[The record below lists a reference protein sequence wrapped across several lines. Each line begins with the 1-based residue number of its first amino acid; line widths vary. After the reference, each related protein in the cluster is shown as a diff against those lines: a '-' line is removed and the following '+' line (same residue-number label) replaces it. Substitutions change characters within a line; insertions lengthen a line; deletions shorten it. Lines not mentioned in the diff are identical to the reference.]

1 IPYNTDLTYQA
12 SLPPTTT
19 SNNHNM
25 SKLLEGK
32 IIAITGAATGI
43 GRAIA
48 IEMARQGANISIGYL
63 GPTQDPSVASLRNE
77 IESAP
82 ISSQLLAIPGDIS
95 DVETS
100 KTLIKLTIEKFGKL
114 DVFVSNAGVC

>member
-1 IPYNTDLTYQA
+1 
-12 SLPPTTT
+12 
-19 SNNHNM
+19 
-25 SKLLEGK
+25 
-32 IIAITGAATGI
+32 
-43 GRAIA
+43 
-48 IEMARQGANISIGYL
+48 MARQGANISIGYL

-114 DVFVSNAGVC
+114 DVFVSNAAPFT